1 MTTQPNY
8 YGVNNPFIDYL
19 ESDPTAA
26 YYSNPSPTAQRFM
39 GGSQGQQRYFQNQF
53 QNIYNEYLGEL
64 GSQIRAGETPTMR
77 WRDHLEDIPFTQRY
91 AALSPEQAGR
101 SRRRY
106 SPSTR
111 QIYFG

>member
-1 MTTQPNY
+1 MVTQSNY
-8 YGVNNPFIDYL
+8 FGKNNPFMDFL
-19 ESDPTAA
+19 ETEPAAA
-26 YYSNPSPTAQRFM
+26 YYSSPGGQAFR

-53 QNIYNEYLGEL
+53 QDIYNEFLGGL
-64 GSQIRAGETPTMR
+64 GQQIRAGQVPTMR
-77 WRDHLEDIPFTQRY
+77 WAEYLENVPFTERY

-111 QIYFG
+111 QIYF